1 MAAISGLITAY
12 LKIQDG
18 GQTKELKEHRIWIW
32 NPMHWKKYLCCV
44 TILIMNSY
52 TCYIAKVIC
61 NVVAAIL
68 KFKSF
73 QQVRTYSSVPIPK
86 GLNQH

>member
-1 MAAISGLITAY
+1 M
-12 LKIQDG
+12 
-18 GQTKELKEHRIWIW
+18 HR
-32 NPMHWKKYLCCV
+32 KYLCCV
-44 TILIMNSY
+44 TILIMNFY

-73 QQVRTYSSVPIPK
+73 QKVRTYSSVPIPK